1 MVLERL
7 NWEYQNMTTNST
19 VPTISLHD
27 GNAIPQLGFGIWQ
40 VPDEGAQAAVT
51 EAFNV
56 GYRSIDS
63 AKIYGNEK
71 GLGDAIAA
79 SGIARDDLFITTK
92 LWNEDQGFDNTLR
105 AFDESLARLQLDTV
119 DLYLIHWP
127 SPHRGLYRESWKA
140 LVRIKQEGR
149 ARSIGVSNFTTV
161 HLQEIIDDTGEVPVL
176 NQIELHPRFQQNELR
191 AFHKQH
197 NIATE
202 SWSPLGQGKLLD
214 DPAIARLAEKYNK
227 TPAQVI
233 LRWHLDSGLIT
244 IPKSVTPS
252 RIQENFQI
260 FDFTLDSDDV
270 QTIAGL
276 DDPNG
281 RIGSNPDTATF

>member
-1 MVLERL
+1 
-7 NWEYQNMTTNST
+7 MTTI
-19 VPTISLHD
+19 PTTGLHD
-27 GNAIPQLGFGIWQ
+27 GRAIPQLGFGIWQ

-51 EAFNV
+51 EAFTV

-79 SGIARDDLFITTK
+79 SDLPREELFITTK
-92 LWNEDQGFDNTLR
+92 LWNEDQGYDNALR
-105 AFDESLARLQLDTV
+105 AFDESLNRLGLDHV

-140 LVRIKQEGR
+140 LVRIKEEGR
-149 ARSIGVSNFTTV
+149 ARSIGVSNFTTT

-176 NQIELHPRFQQNELR
+176 NQIELHPRFQQHELR
-191 AFHKQH
+191 AFHAKH
-197 NIATE
+197 HIATE
-202 SWSPLGQGKLLD
+202 SWSPLGQGKLLQ
-214 DPAIARLAEKYNK
+214 DPTLASLAEKYNK

-233 LRWHLDSGLIT
+233 LRWHLDNGLIA

-252 RIQENFQI
+252 RIAENFQV
-260 FDFTLDSDDV
+260 FDFTLDDNDLEK
-270 QTIAGL
+270 IAAL